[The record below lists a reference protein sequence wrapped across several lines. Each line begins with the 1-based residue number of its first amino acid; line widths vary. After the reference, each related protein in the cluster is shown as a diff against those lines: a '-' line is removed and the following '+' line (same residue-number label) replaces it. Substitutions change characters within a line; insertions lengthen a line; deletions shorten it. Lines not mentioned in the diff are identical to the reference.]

1 MSDKRPVSMSFL
13 RNLFTGAIRVV
24 RPNPLALFAGGMALA
39 LALLAVGTAHA
50 QGGPPVIHPPLAQPV
65 NPNASG
71 LDDRSEPD
79 PADAARRI
87 RALNNMRQKALVS
100 DTNKLLKLASEF
112 EAEIHIAN
120 SDSLTQEQLHKL
132 ATIEKLARSIKEKM
146 SIPVAELPSYQP
158 GTPPPMH

>member
-13 RNLFTGAIRVV
+13 RTLFTGSIRFVG
-24 RPNPLALFAGGMALA
+24 PNPLALFAGGTALA
-39 LALLAVGTAHA
+39 LALLAAGTAHA

-71 LDDRSEPD
+71 IDDRSEPD

-112 EAEIHIAN
+112 ESEIHIAN
-120 SDSLTQEQLHKL
+120 SDSLTPEQLHKL

-158 GTPPPMH
+158 PPIPAMH

>member
-1 MSDKRPVSMSFL
+1 MSFI
-13 RNLFTGAIRVV
+13 RSLFSGSIRFV
-24 RPNPLALFAGGMALA
+24 RPNPLAPFAGGIALT
-39 LALLAVGTAHA
+39 LALLAAGTAHA
-50 QGGPPVIHPPLAQPV
+50 QGGSPVPHPPFAQPV

-71 LDDRSEPD
+71 IDDRSEPD

-87 RALNNMRQKALVS
+87 RALNEMRQKALVS

-112 EAEIHIAN
+112 EAETHKAN
-120 SDSLTQEQLHKL
+120 SDSLTPEQLHKL

-158 GTPPPMH
+158 GSPPAMH

>member
-1 MSDKRPVSMSFL
+1 MSVIRT
-13 RNLFTGAIRVV
+13 LFTGSIRFV
-24 RPNPLALFAGGMALA
+24 RSNPLTLLAGGIALA
-39 LALLAVGTAHA
+39 LALLAACTAHA

-79 PADAARRI
+79 PEDAARRI

-100 DTNKLLKLASEF
+100 DTNKLVKLASEF
-112 EAEIHIAN
+112 EADIHKAN
-120 SDSLTQEQLHKL
+120 SDSLTPEQLHKL

-158 GTPPPMH
+158 GSPPTMH